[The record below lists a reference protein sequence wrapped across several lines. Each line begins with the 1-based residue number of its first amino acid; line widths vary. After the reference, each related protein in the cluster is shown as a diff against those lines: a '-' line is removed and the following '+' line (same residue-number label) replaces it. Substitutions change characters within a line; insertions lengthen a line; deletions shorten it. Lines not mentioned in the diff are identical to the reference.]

1 MLRLFKVIA
10 LIIIIIL
17 SIQGIHAQSRAEIRN
32 VDFQVRN
39 DSLFVT
45 YDIEKASKNELFSIS
60 LKITTR
66 SGKTVTPGNLIGD
79 VGMNISGGK
88 AKHIIWDISKDN
100 IVINENLAVEVF
112 GIPLDSA
119 VKFVSRVKAVL
130 LSAVV
135 PGLGITKLKN
145 GGPYWIMAI
154 AVYGSAA
161 GSYLYYSFAEKN
173 YTKYLDART
182 ESERNSLHSTVQSQK
197 TISSVL
203 MYTAGAVWLRN
214 MIWTLACPNKT
225 NPNDKGISFG
235 GAYDPMAKAPV
246 INLRFKF

>member
-1 MLRLFKVIA
+1 
-10 LIIIIIL
+10 
-17 SIQGIHAQSRAEIRN
+17 
-32 VDFQVRN
+32 
-39 DSLFVT
+39 
-45 YDIEKASKNELFSIS
+45 
-60 LKITTR
+60 
-66 SGKTVTPGNLIGD
+66 
-79 VGMNISGGK
+79 MNISGGK

-203 MYTAGAVWLRN
+203 MYTAGAVWLGN